1 VQKTDSID
9 IINIGLMF
17 LSLAIALTI
26 PFQLF
31 LFSYIILGPLHY
43 MTEIGWLSER
53 NFFLREKV
61 SKWPL
66 FILGAITSAI
76 VIFLGIRESLHDR
89 GYISELPPSWDANL
103 GSAITS
109 FIFIAFVS
117 TLIFIFFK
125 RFWYRVGL
133 ILLLLIATV
142 FIAKV
147 PWFIV
152 VFGIMIP
159 TLIHTTIFTGAFLL
173 QGAMKNNR
181 SWGYLSFV
189 VFILCHILIFL
200 MPISQGAAVLTD
212 WIKEIYLAGEFY
224 VLNYNLYA
232 IFYNSSG
239 DQLALDGAIGL
250 KLQAF
255 IAFAYTYHYLNWF
268 SKTEV
273 IKWHLIPRKWMVAT
287 AFVWVASVS
296 LHLIDIKLGITAIGL
311 ISLMHVFLEFP
322 LNHESFIFIGRSLL
336 RK

>member
-1 VQKTDSID
+1 
-9 IINIGLMF
+9 M
-17 LSLAIALTI
+17 
-26 PFQLF
+26 
-31 LFSYIILGPLHY
+31 
-43 MTEIGWLSER
+43 
-53 NFFLREKV
+53 

-66 FILGAITSAI
+66 FILGLITPAI

-89 GYISELPPSWDANL
+89 GLISALPESWDANL

-109 FIFIAFVS
+109 LIFIAFVS

-125 RFWYRVGL
+125 RLWLRIGL
-133 ILLLLIATV
+133 VVLLLLATL

-173 QGAMKNNR
+173 QGAIKNKR
-181 SWGYLSFV
+181 AWGFISFV
-189 VFILCHILIFL
+189 VFIFCHILIFL
-200 MPISQGAAVLTD
+200 LPISQGAAVLTD

-224 VLNYNLYA
+224 VLNYNLYS
-232 IFYNSSG
+232 IFYDSSG
-239 DQLALDGAIGL
+239 GQLALDGAIGL

-273 IKWHLIPRKWMVAT
+273 IKWHQIPK
-287 AFVWVASVS
+287 
-296 LHLIDIKLGITAIGL
+296 
-311 ISLMHVFLEFP
+311 
-322 LNHESFIFIGRSLL
+322 
-336 RK
+336 